1 MQQHPD
7 GKRETDC
14 SPQVQTQM
22 VIADQQR
29 PSVSTTRWNKYVQTK
44 SGHYF
49 FQKEFPYFVV
59 KRKWQR
65 ILKEIIRKYK
75 LCKDLAIERELCWNL
90 LETLKGGRGRRR
102 GDRRVVKRND
112 KTHAEHFQD
121 FPMPSPK
128 REKVKKC
135 ASMGLLHFCSVH
147 PSKAENR
154 WQGERIGP

>member
-1 MQQHPD
+1 MSSFLAASCVVVVVVVYEFGGIFQPTQQNPSAGDFETDGGGNRDPFFDRLMQQHPD

-59 KRKWQR
+59 
-65 ILKEIIRKYK
+65 
-75 LCKDLAIERELCWNL
+75 
-90 LETLKGGRGRRR
+90 
-102 GDRRVVKRND
+102 
-112 KTHAEHFQD
+112 
-121 FPMPSPK
+121 
-128 REKVKKC
+128 
-135 ASMGLLHFCSVH
+135 
-147 PSKAENR
+147 
-154 WQGERIGP
+154 

>member
-1 MQQHPD
+1 MSSFLAASCVVVVVVVYEFGEIFQPTQQNPSAGDFETDGGGNRDPFFDRLMQQHPD

-59 KRKWQR
+59 
-65 ILKEIIRKYK
+65 
-75 LCKDLAIERELCWNL
+75 
-90 LETLKGGRGRRR
+90 
-102 GDRRVVKRND
+102 
-112 KTHAEHFQD
+112 
-121 FPMPSPK
+121 
-128 REKVKKC
+128 
-135 ASMGLLHFCSVH
+135 
-147 PSKAENR
+147 
-154 WQGERIGP
+154 